1 MFWSF
6 TWLSVITVTGKEGV
20 EVKRGGGIKVALER
34 PLPGPHVGFHRA
46 LIMSWRDTD
55 YKEAIYLTLS
65 RPLKG
70 CVCWQTSR
78 CVLTA
83 CIHGL
88 FHMYEP
94 YECAVPHILNWNEY
108 LNSSCCIQP
117 LLLPLKKTTLTSLC
131 QELPGRKIKK
141 GAVVWQLFEI
151 LCGHF
156 FKWRK
161 KRAEEND
168 PIVYNVPIRSDSVV
182 TPMSHD
188 IIHVCCKHDDLH
200 LQVQTKELSRF
211 KSDNLR

>member
-1 MFWSF
+1 MFWSV
-6 TWLSVITVTGKEGV
+6 TWLAVITVTGKEGV

-46 LIMSWRDTD
+46 LIMNWRDTD

-83 CIHGL
+83 CLHGL
-88 FHMYEP
+88 FHMYDP

-108 LNSSCCIQP
+108 LNSFHFKILAFGWRNTSHGLCQLHNWISATSCCIQP
-117 LLLPLKKTTLTSLC
+117 LRLLLPLKKLTLTSLC
-131 QELPGRKIKK
+131 QVLPGRLIKK

-151 LCGHF
+151 LCEQF
-156 FKWRK
+156 F
-161 KRAEEND
+161 
-168 PIVYNVPIRSDSVV
+168 
-182 TPMSHD
+182 
-188 IIHVCCKHDDLH
+188 
-200 LQVQTKELSRF
+200 
-211 KSDNLR
+211 